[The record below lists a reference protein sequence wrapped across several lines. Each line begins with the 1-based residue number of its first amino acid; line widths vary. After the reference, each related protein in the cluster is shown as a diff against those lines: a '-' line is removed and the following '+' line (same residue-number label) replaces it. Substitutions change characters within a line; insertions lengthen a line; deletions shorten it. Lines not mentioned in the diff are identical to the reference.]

1 MRQPIKHQRAILD
14 RQALTERL
22 DAIAAE
28 TRPGD
33 ARRARVLAEAKAA
46 YQSGYEEVRR
56 RFDKDGVGA
65 ETIREHTFL
74 IDQLVR
80 VAHDFAVTHE
90 FALGEA
96 KPKAK
101 GLAGMI
107 GRAAPATGTG
117 TVSVVAVG
125 GYGRG
130 EMFPHSDIDLLF
142 LMPAKRDPRL
152 EKVVQYILYILW
164 DLGLQVGHS
173 TRTVAECIKQ
183 ARADITIRTALLE
196 ARWLWGDQELFQEL
210 TKRYRAEVVPGTQ
223 EQFVEAKLA
232 ERDERHAKLG
242 EPRYV
247 LEPNVKDGKGGLRD
261 LHTLYWIA
269 KYLYGVGEVE
279 ELVALGHLSADAASR
294 FTKAQQFLWTVRCH
308 LHYMT
313 GRMDDRIT
321 FELQPEIARRMRY
334 TDHGGSMGVERFM
347 KHYFLIAKDVGDL
360 TRIFCA
366 LLEDQNKRRPKGF
379 RAAGAGAAREI
390 EGFLVEGI
398 RLNAK
403 RADAFAKDPIEMIRI
418 FHVAHENGLDIH
430 PEALSQISRN
440 LKRID
445 GAVRRDPLANRLFLE
460 MLTAKKDPERS
471 LRQMNEAGVL
481 GRFIP
486 DFGRVVAQMQYDMY
500 HVYTVDEHT
509 IQAIGILNRLERGEL
524 VADAPAASQVMKAI
538 GDDGSRRA
546 VYFGLFLH
554 DLAKGRNGDHSEL
567 GAEIALK
574 LGPRLGLTDDET
586 ETASWLVKQHLLM
599 TRTAYKRDIDDPQTI
614 ADFISVVQS
623 PERLKLLLV
632 LTVADVRAVGPAV
645 WNAWKAG
652 LLRSLYYNAL
662 DMMSGGVQA
671 EQRDRQVRE
680 AQDQLRKSLTG
691 IWTPEQ
697 IEAHLA
703 RGYPGYWVAFDTATH
718 LRHALMMRE
727 AEMAKRAL
735 TINSRVHEAQAVTE
749 ITVYTPDHAGLF
761 AQIAGAMALAGASI
775 VDAKIITMSNGMALD
790 TFLVQDT
797 EGGAFASPTRLAKL
811 AINIEQALADR
822 LRLDREV
829 TARRDHAVN
838 RAGLFTVPP
847 RVIVDNKASATY
859 TVIEVNGRDRLG
871 LLYDVTAAITSLSL
885 QIASAHISTYGER
898 VVDVFY
904 VKDVFGLKVEHE
916 GKIAEIRRALL
927 DAVRDPVE
935 AEAAKA
941 VLTAA
946 Q

>member
-14 RQALTERL
+14 RQALKDRL
-22 DAIAAE
+22 DGIAAS
-28 TRPGD
+28 TKPGD
-33 ARRARVLAEAKAA
+33 ERRRQVLESVKTA
-46 YQSGYEEVRR
+46 YQAGYAEIRR
-56 RFDKDGVGA
+56 RFESQGDGA

-80 VAHDFAVTHE
+80 VAHDFAMDHE
-90 FALGEA
+90 YAGA
-96 KPKAK
+96 GGATKSK

-107 GRAAPATGTG
+107 GRINPGAAM
-117 TVSVVAVG
+117 SIVAVG
-125 GYGRG
+125 GYGRA
-130 EMFPHSDIDLLF
+130 EMFPHSDIDLQF
-142 LMPAKRDPRL
+142 LMPPKRDPRL
-152 EKVVQYILYILW
+152 EKVVEYILYILW
-164 DLGLQVGHS
+164 DLGLKVGHS
-173 TRTVAECIKQ
+173 TRTVAECIKG
-183 ARADITIRTALLE
+183 ARADLTIRTSLLE
-196 ARWLWGDQELFQEL
+196 ARWLWGDQALFQEM
-210 TKRYRAEVVPGTQ
+210 TTRYRAEVVPGTQ

-232 ERDERHAKLG
+232 ERDERHSKLG

-269 KYLYGVGEVE
+269 KYLYGVGEVG
-279 ELVALGHLSADAASR
+279 ELVALGHLSQDAANR
-294 FTKAQQFLWTVRCH
+294 FAKAQQFLWTVRCH
-308 LHYMT
+308 LHYIT

-321 FELQPEIARRMRY
+321 FEVQPEIARKMRY
-334 TDHGGSMGVERFM
+334 TDHGGTLGVERFM
-347 KHYFLIAKDVGDL
+347 KHYFLTAKDVGDL

-379 RAAGAGAAREI
+379 RAAGAAREI
-390 EGFLVEGI
+390 DGFLVDGI
-398 RLNAK
+398 RLNTK
-403 RADAFAKDPIEMIRI
+403 KPDAFAKDPIEMIRI
-418 FHVAHENGLDIH
+418 FHVAHANDLDVH

-460 MLTAKKDPERS
+460 MLTARKDPERA
-471 LRQMNEAGVL
+471 LRHMNEAGVL

-509 IQAIGILNRLERGEL
+509 IQAIGILHRLERGEL
-524 VADAPAASQVMKAI
+524 VADAPAASEVMKAI
-538 GDDGSRRA
+538 ADESSRRA
-546 VYFGLFLH
+546 VFFGLFLH

-574 LGPRLGLTDDET
+574 LGPRLGLSDDET
-586 ETASWLVKQHLLM
+586 ETASWLVKHHLLM

-652 LLRSLYYNAL
+652 LLRSLYYSAL
-662 DMMSGGVQA
+662 DMMAGGIQA
-671 EQRDRQVRE
+671 EKRDRQV
-680 AQDQLRKSLTG
+680 AQAQETLRQALKG
-691 IWTPEQ
+691 IWMPTE
-697 IEAHLA
+697 IEAHLV
-703 RGYPGYWVAFDTATH
+703 RGYPGYWVSFDTATH

-727 AEMAKRAL
+727 AEMGKQAL
-735 TINSRVHEAQAVTE
+735 TIDRRVHTAQAVTE
-749 ITVYTPDHAGLF
+749 ITVYTPDHPGLF
-761 AQIAGAMALAGASI
+761 AQIAGAMALSGASI
-775 VDAKIITMSNGMALD
+775 VDAKIITMANGMALD
-790 TFLVQDT
+790 TFLVQDA

-811 AINIEQALADR
+811 SINIEQALADR
-822 LRLDREV
+822 IRLDREV
-829 TARRDHAVN
+829 AARRGHGVN
-838 RAGLFTVPP
+838 RAGLFRVPP
-847 RVIVDNKASATY
+847 RVIVDNNASATH
-859 TVIEVNGRDRLG
+859 TVIEINGRDRLG
-871 LLYDVTAAITSLSL
+871 LLYDITAAITRLNL
-885 QIASAHISTYGER
+885 QIASAHVSTYGER

-916 GKIAEIRRALL
+916 RKIREIREALL

-935 AEAAKA
+935 VQAAKA
-941 VLTAA
+941 LVAA